1 MDFSMSKSPVLM
13 INKQKVFPE
22 AYVAPCVRVVVM
34 SADISFLASN
44 LEPIDGGDDPFI
56 DW

>member
-1 MDFSMSKSPVLM
+1 MKNDTKAS
-13 INKQKVFPE
+13 PE
-22 AYVAPCVRVVVM
+22 AYVAPSVRVEETLPEL
-34 SADISFLASN
+34 SFLQSN